1 MKTDPILLS
10 LGKNVSSIRKE
21 KGLTQKQLSEY
32 SNLIRLEGR
41 VNLCTK
47 LKKGTEFDERENI
60 RIYERNCGESP

>member
-32 SNLIRLEGR
+32 SNLVRLEGR

-47 LKKGTEFDERENI
+47 LKKGTEFDE
-60 RIYERNCGESP
+60 